1 MKTYEHL
8 RKYEASTLGRL
19 WGLSGNRCAY
29 PDCPSKLIADATP
42 CDDSVII
49 GHIAHIYSV
58 NSGGPRPYPFE
69 DASKAAI
76 NGYDNLLLLCRHH
89 HALVDCQESSFPV
102 EMLKQWKQNHS
113 YQALSTRTSIL
124 PERFH
129 EFASMGARF
138 KLQTLDGTITSIGAP
153 VVRSV
158 REKNGENER
167 DVQYVDRQV
176 WIRLDNG
183 HEFELK
189 IQNIDPPG
197 REGMRVTLLRIM
209 DEAGNALPHSI
220 YNHASPGWTQLNYA
234 LATLDWSISRAEF
247 VLAGLIS
254 VALVG
259 GAVVLPLLFGSPVH
273 PLAPLAW
280 PSFMAISMAGAGVR
294 HWRLWQHATM
304 ATKEMQF
311 V

>member
-1 MKTYEHL
+1 MKTYEHS

-69 DASKAAI
+69 DASKAVI

-113 YQALSTRTSIL
+113 CQALSTRTSIL
-124 PERFH
+124 PKRFH

-138 KLQTLDGTITSIGAP
+138 TLQTLDGTITSIGAP
-153 VVRSV
+153 VVRIV

-183 HEFELK
+183 REFELK
-189 IQNIDPPG
+189 IQNVDPPG

-220 YNHASPGWTQLNYA
+220 YNHASPGWTQLNYIWGSIQ
-234 LATLDWSISRAEF
+234 WSISAPEGM
-247 VLAGLIS
+247 LG
-254 VALVG
+254 ALLLF
-259 GAVVLPLLFGSPVH
+259 AVVFAIVFLPPMIGLRQHDDAMLICLG
-273 PLAPLAW
+273 
-280 PSFMAISMAGAGVR
+280 FMATSLIGAGIR
-294 HWRLWQHATM
+294 HWRLWQHATRAM
-304 ATKEMQF
+304 QETQF